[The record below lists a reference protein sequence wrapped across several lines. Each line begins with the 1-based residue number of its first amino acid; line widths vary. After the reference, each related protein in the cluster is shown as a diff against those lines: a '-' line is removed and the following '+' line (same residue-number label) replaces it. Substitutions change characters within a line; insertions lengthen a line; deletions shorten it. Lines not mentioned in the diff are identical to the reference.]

1 MAAQA
6 ALQQTQ
12 AQTESQI
19 AVINAQMQW
28 QYIIEKMKKE
38 SDVDEAKVH
47 AESKVIAQQIASDA
61 KITVEQ
67 LKPKKEK
74 AA

>member
-1 MAAQA
+1 
-6 ALQQTQ
+6 
-12 AQTESQI
+12 
-19 AVINAQMQW
+19 MQW

-47 AESKVIAQQIASDA
+47 AESKVIAQQIAADA